1 MIVTG
6 ESIQPHAFQCGS
18 GPESSPRFGGGV
30 TSRDRLRGS
39 AATRRSDAV
48 TILMGLAIRTDF
60 FSIAGNV
67 HTPQLYAWLLEIP
80 VKFKARICGSIGTK
94 TSGFRRRV

>member
-1 MIVTG
+1 
-6 ESIQPHAFQCGS
+6 
-18 GPESSPRFGGGV
+18 
-30 TSRDRLRGS
+30 
-39 AATRRSDAV
+39 
-48 TILMGLAIRTDF
+48 MGLAIRTDF
-60 FSIAGNV
+60 FSIAGNF